1 MRTFGFNRSSMAALS
16 LAAVLTTVSHQAVA
30 QSVSAATE
38 ARNVISRY
46 YPASRVLLLPIL
58 NVWSGGLDDGEY
70 LFNVQLRNE
79 GGNLFRLES
88 AGGVDPLQECT
99 ESEIVAA
106 IPQLTLSLSLA
117 QAETIIGCYANLSN
131 EEIDLETG
139 KTVMAHWTGSD
150 GIPNSMNESLGK
162 SEEFSGADSVSYTRS
177 RPTIR
182 MIFQEGVI
190 QMVSYLP
197 RFTQSIC
204 SPWDFEKHFR
214 TLEVGMSYSTVSS
227 ALGCAGKL
235 AEIRVDQEG
244 LRHHYIWQTHGLI
257 VAAAT
262 SNTSGTASAATT
274 SSTTQYDVVA
284 GDAVFKD
291 GSLET
296 YTLTGL
302 DGRFA
307 PEGCPDAVLQ
317 EAYASILVGQSILDM
332 EGRLDCSVHTIIATE
347 INGRQKTSY
356 SWVTRLRQA
365 QLQTP
370 NRRLKIV
377 TEEGVVVTKEMSR
390 F

>member
-1 MRTFGFNRSSMAALS
+1 MRTFAFNRFSMAALS
-16 LAAVLTTVSHQAVA
+16 LAAILTTVDNQASA
-30 QSVSAATE
+30 QSQTSVS
-38 ARNVISRY
+38 VMPSY
-46 YPASRVLLLPIL
+46 YPISRVLRLPTL
-58 NVWSGGLDDGEY
+58 NVWSGGLDDGAY

-131 EEIDLETG
+131 EVINLETG
-139 KTVMAHWTGSD
+139 KTVLAHWTGSD
-150 GIPNSMNESLGK
+150 GVPNSMNELSG
-162 SEEFSGADSVSYTRS
+162 EPGEFSGAASVSYTRS
-177 RPTIR
+177 LPTIR
-182 MIFQEGVI
+182 MTFQEGVI

-204 SPWDFEKHFR
+204 SPWDFEEHFR
-214 TLEVGMSYSTVSS
+214 TLEVGISYSAVSS
-227 ALGCAGKL
+227 TLGCAGKL
-235 AEIRVDQEG
+235 AEIRVDQDG
-244 LRHHYIWQTHGLI
+244 MRHHYIWQTHGLI
-257 VAAAT
+257 IAAAT
-262 SNTSGTASAATT
+262 STTSGTASAATT

-296 YTLTGL
+296 YTLTGH
-302 DGRFA
+302 DTRFA
-307 PEGCPDAVLQ
+307 PEGCSEAALQ
-317 EAYASILVGQSILDM
+317 EAYASILTGQSISDM
-332 EGRLDCSVHTIIATE
+332 ESRLDCPIRDITLVE
-347 INGRQKTSY
+347 KNGKQKISY
-356 SWVTRLRQA
+356 IWGTRLRQA
-365 QLQTP
+365 PLQTP